1 MEFYRGDTHNFKF
14 QRKSNGKVI
23 EKLDEDVKIYFTVKN
38 GYYDNALKIIQ
49 KTLENGIT
57 FDSEDYS
64 YHCII
69 NPEDTD
75 ELNYQDYYYDIEVV
89 TSTYKQTIAS
99 GILRFKKEITLPKDE
114 VV

>member
-49 KTLENGIT
+49 NNRK
-57 FDSEDYS
+57 
-64 YHCII
+64 
-69 NPEDTD
+69 
-75 ELNYQDYYYDIEVV
+75 EL
-89 TSTYKQTIAS
+89 K
-99 GILRFKKEITLPKDE
+99 
-114 VV
+114 